1 MPQLPMTYTL
11 IDTLTRIGKP
21 PTTWKSHDGSTVLV
35 LPYGGRILGLFAP
48 DSDRNFFWTHP
59 ALESVDSADAF
70 YRSTEW
76 HNSGGDR
83 TWLSPEVDF
92 FRPNYPS
99 LDTYFQ
105 PREFDP
111 GAYELTTD
119 NGKVVLVNS
128 FSIVQSRSKQSL
140 ELRITK
146 RLGEALNPLRELDPT
161 LYSGLK
167 YAGFTLQT
175 QLDVLRSTG
184 PAELNLWSL
193 LQLPH
198 GGELIIPTFSRSSV
212 MFLMGEI
219 GADDLVITDQF
230 IRYKMRAK
238 GEHKIGVSPLW
249 VAGRV
254 GYLYPHVSGFSLIIR
269 NFAVNPSAK
278 YLDTPLDCPDGSG
291 AAVQACNVNSR
302 LGAFSELEY
311 HAPGIGGATG
321 VSMSDD
327 SSQVWAFYGPHEA
340 ITSAARLLLCPA
352 LRFN

>member
-1 MPQLPMTYTL
+1 MISTL
-11 IDTLTRIGKP
+11 IDTLTSVGKP
-21 PTTWKSHDGSTVLV
+21 PTTWKSCDGSTVLV
-35 LPYGGRILGLFAP
+35 LPYGGRILGLFP
-48 DSDRNFFWTHP
+48 PGSGRNFFWTHP

-83 TWLSPEVDF
+83 TWLSPEIDF
-92 FRPNYPS
+92 FRPDYPS

-119 NGKVVLVNS
+119 NGKIVLRNS
-128 FSIVQSRSKQSL
+128 FSIVQSRSKERL
-140 ELRITK
+140 ALRITK
-146 RLGEALNPLRELDPT
+146 HLGEALNPLRGLDSS
-161 LYSGLK
+161 LYSSLE

-175 QLDVLRSTG
+175 QLEVLESTG
-184 PAELNLWSL
+184 LPELNLWSL

-198 GGELIIPTFSRSSV
+198 GGDLIIPTFSRSSV
-212 MFLMGEI
+212 MLLMGRI
-219 GADDLVITDQF
+219 GADDLAVSDQF
-230 IRYKMRAK
+230 IRYKMHAK

-254 GYLYPHVSGFSLIIR
+254 GYLYTHVSGSSLVIR
-269 NFAVNPSAK
+269 NFTVNPSAK
-278 YLDTPLDCPDGSG
+278 YLDIPLDALDGTG

-311 HAPGIGGATG
+311 HAPAIGGATG
-321 VSMSDD
+321 ASISDD
-327 SSQVWAFYGPHEA
+327 SSQVWAFRGPHGA
-340 ITSAARLLLCPA
+340 ITSAAKLLLCSA
-352 LRFN
+352 LKFN

>member
-1 MPQLPMTYTL
+1 MISTL
-11 IDTLTRIGKP
+11 IDTLARVGKP
-21 PTTWKSHDGSTVLV
+21 PITWKSCDGSTVLV
-35 LPYGGRILGLFAP
+35 LPYGGRILGLFP
-48 DSDRNFFWTHP
+48 PGSNRNFFWTHP

-92 FRPNYPS
+92 FRPDYPS

-111 GAYELTTD
+111 GAYEPTTD
-119 NGKVVLVNS
+119 SGKVALRNS
-128 FSIVQSRSKQSL
+128 FSIVQSRSKQRL

-146 RLGEALNPLRELDPT
+146 HLGAALNPLRELASS
-161 LYSGLK
+161 LYSPLE

-175 QLDVLRSTG
+175 QLEVLGSTG

-198 GGELIIPTFSRSSV
+198 GGDLIIPTFSRSCV
-212 MFLMGEI
+212 MLIMGEI
-219 GADDLVITDQF
+219 GANDLEITDQF
-230 IRYKMRAK
+230 IRYKMRAN
-238 GEHKIGVSPLW
+238 GEHKIGISPLW
-249 VAGRV
+249 AAGRV
-254 GYLYPHVSGFSLIIR
+254 GYLHTDRSGSSLVIR

-278 YLDTPLDCPDGSG
+278 YLDIPLDSPHSAG

-311 HAPGIGGATG
+311 HAPAIGGTTG
-321 VSMSDD
+321 ASMSVD
-327 SSQVWAFYGPHEA
+327 SSQLWAFYGPHDA
-340 ITSAARLLLCPA
+340 VTRAARLLLCSA
-352 LRFN
+352 LTFN